1 MQREINSPVREICL
15 PATDKEPP
23 RLSEQRRDGG
33 GGRGR
38 GRDGRIGR
46 DVRLDCNLSRATRSS
61 IRHSNGTGFIGGRR
75 ALSDVFPPPPPPLIH
90 FLSQNCTSDSASQ
103 ADECRLAS
111 LHRRPHPISSS
122 GTHCRVKWKLPTR
135 AHRSLAIA
143 AGPFA
148 RSISEGTV
156 RRGKPRNEENDK
168 RGVWERSAILP
179 DDRRGA
185 MKVINE
191 IALLKSRPADTAS
204 SR

>member
-1 MQREINSPVREICL
+1 MVELDETCVWIAIFRVRLAAAFVTRME
-15 PATDKEPP
+15 
-23 RLSEQRRDGG
+23 RGLSEVDAP
-33 GGRGR
+33 
-38 GRDGRIGR
+38 
-46 DVRLDCNLSRATRSS
+46 CPMSS
-61 IRHSNGTGFIGGRR
+61 
-75 ALSDVFPPPPPPLIH
+75 PPPPPPLIH
-90 FLSQNCTSDSASQ
+90 FLSQNCTSDSASL